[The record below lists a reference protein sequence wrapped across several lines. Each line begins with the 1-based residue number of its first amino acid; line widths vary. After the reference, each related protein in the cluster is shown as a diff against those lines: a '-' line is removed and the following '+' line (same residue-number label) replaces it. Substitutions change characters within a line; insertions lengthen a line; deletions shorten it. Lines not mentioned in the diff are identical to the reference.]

1 MPDTP
6 PKESSASVEEQDT
19 AQSPPSNEQNAHQ
32 EFEAGGAQDMP
43 MYESEV
49 KEQDRWLPIAN
60 GWFLHFPS
68 LTSFTSYAT
77 AASLAVSVFLN
88 LPLAQQYPRSRN
100 NQILQR
106 RSMIRHVL

>member
-19 AQSPPSNEQNAHQ
+19 VQSPPSNEQSAHQ

-60 GWFLHFPS
+60 GWFFTFRPSHHSLHMP
-68 LTSFTSYAT
+68 
-77 AASLAVSVFLN
+77 
-88 LPLAQQYPRSRN
+88 LPRPLLSRYFFISRWQN
-100 NQILQR
+100 NTPGVETVK
-106 RSMIRHVL
+106 SCNVAP